1 MEWDRSPWGPWTDF
15 GRPLCAAEESA
26 NAIIDQIL
34 TDGGTLLWQKY
45 LERKA
50 FTFAANAISEALV
63 SKLRMCYVHHDSGET
78 GRLDEGWEIEDE
90 PEPGEIDSWARM
102 HLPVRRL
109 ARGDEGGPSTSTKS
123 SRFTSSRRN
132 PGSRGRPNSKG
143 AKEHEKKEVPRSSPL
158 ESDHPQD
165 VEEERLREAKAQEEA
180 RRRDKERKAKE
191 SEKTKEEE
199 RKKVQQLHEEMSKR
213 AHTFDTEGNLIWVD
227 DNFKPDRLPRL
238 QEAFG
243 YAVKR
248 DPRARQADQD
258 MKSTMGSTGMA
269 PGTPEDAR
277 KKKSIKRGKKQ
288 QTKKAE
294 VEPEF
299 TDGFSK
305 LQHGQ
310 PPILETMVVQPGVM
324 LESMGKRKA
333 GPETDQGSRFMSR
346 KEYVQLA
353 EREVAMD
360 GAGYRPQFNS
370 SQQNVSVI
378 SDAAG
383 GSVAPGSDGAGVTG
397 PDGKLAPKPPAP
409 GVTLG
414 PGQVAAAMEAGKQ
427 GGGLPQIAGGRG
439 VAGGPG
445 APPGGGPASPGARGI
460 GGEKPAAPAQKA
472 PPAPPPFTRNRKFEA
487 LGFVRPPRYH
497 VPQLGGPQGF
507 GSAQPPLGATMG
519 HGLIKSGS
527 HKEAYFFPP
536 SAPELPLHLLRSSS
550 EGALGSGR
558 LGSGRGSARRTPSL
572 SPKPDK
578 GDGGDDAEDQAGGR
592 LRAEMSPAYRNFRHA
607 LMPAESSNGY
617 SGGLGRR

>member
-1 MEWDRSPWGPWTDF
+1 MEWDRSPWGPWTDY

-34 TDGGTLLWQKY
+34 TDGGMLLWQKY

-50 FTFAANAISEALV
+50 FTFAATAISEALV
-63 SKLRMCYVHHDSGET
+63 SRLRMCYVHHDSGEP
-78 GRLDEGWEIEDE
+78 GRPDEGWEIEEE

-123 SRFTSSRRN
+123 SRFMSSRRN

-143 AKEHEKKEVPRSSPL
+143 AKEQEKKEVPRSVPL
-158 ESDHPQD
+158 ESDHPMD
-165 VEEERLREAKAQEEA
+165 VEEERLREAKAQEES

-191 SEKTKEEE
+191 SEKTKEQE
-199 RKKVQQLHEEMSKR
+199 RLKVQQLHKEMSER

-243 YAVKR
+243 YAVKK

-269 PGTPEDAR
+269 PGTPEDSR
-277 KKKSIKRGKKQ
+277 KKGAKKRGKQ
-288 QTKKAE
+288 RQAAKKAE

-324 LESMGKRKA
+324 LESVGKRKA
-333 GPETDQGSRFMSR
+333 GPEVDQGSRYMSR

-360 GAGYRPQFNS
+360 GGYRPNFNNS
-370 SQQNVSVI
+370 GSVGQNASTMSDGNAVSF
-378 SDAAG
+378 AG
-383 GSVAPGSDGAGVTG
+383 GEGGGPGAVG
-397 PDGKLAPKPPAP
+397 PDGKPLPPGA
-409 GVTLG
+409 TLG
-414 PGQVAAAMEAGKQ
+414 PGQLAAAEAAGKQ
-427 GGGLPQIAGGRG
+427 GGGLPNIAGGRG
-439 VAGGPG
+439 RPPG
-445 APPGGGPASPGARGI
+445 AGGGPASPGAGGI
-460 GGEKPAAPAQKA
+460 AGEKGSAPAQKA

-507 GSAQPPLGATMG
+507 GSPQPPLGATMG

-550 EGALGSGR
+550 DGALGSGR
-558 LGSGRGSARRTPSL
+558 GSRRTPRL
-572 SPKPDK
+572 SPKPGQEK
-578 GDGGDDAEDQAGGR
+578 GDDGIGDDEAGGR

-607 LMPAESSNGY
+607 LMPAENILAPGTTSGY
-617 SGGLGRR
+617 SGSIRR